1 MLQHDISS
9 KGGSM
14 NLASLLSKD
23 RINLSLK
30 PGKKDKVIED
40 LVYTMKKGADAELI
54 VSTLLKREE
63 LGSTGIGK
71 GIAIPHCRSLA
82 VDKLE
87 IAIGRTIKPI
97 NFNAI
102 DKKPVSLIFLIIAPP
117 QDPGNQYL
125 ITLGKIVQI
134 AKELTKSKA
143 VNKPKTPD
151 EFIQLIDE
159 IEKDLKKRK

>member
-1 MLQHDISS
+1 
-9 KGGSM
+9 M
-14 NLASLLSKD
+14 NLASLLSKE

-30 PGKKDKVIED
+30 SGQKNKVIEE
-40 LVYTMKKGADAELI
+40 LVYMVKQGADAELI
-54 VSTLLKREE
+54 VSTLLKRED

-87 IAIGRTIKPI
+87 IAIGKTPKPI

-134 AKELTKSKA
+134 AKELTKKKLIQKLKS
-143 VNKPKTPD
+143 PD
-151 EFIQLIDE
+151 EFISLINE
-159 IEKDLKKRK
+159 IEKGLKKRK

>member
-1 MLQHDISS
+1 
-9 KGGSM
+9 M
-14 NLASLLSKD
+14 NLASLLSKE

-30 PGKKDKVIED
+30 PGKKNKVIED
-40 LVYTMKKGADAELI
+40 LVYSMKKGTDAELI

-87 IAIGRTIKPI
+87 IAVGRTTKPI

-134 AKELTKSKA
+134 AKILTKKKLI
-143 VNKPKTPD
+143 NKPQTPE
-151 EFIQLIDE
+151 EFIALIDQ
-159 IEKDLKKRK
+159 IEKDLRKRK

>member
-1 MLQHDISS
+1 
-9 KGGSM
+9 M
-14 NLASLLSKD
+14 NLASLLSKE
-23 RINLSLK
+23 RINLTLK
-30 PGKKDKVIED
+30 PGKKNKVIED
-40 LVYTMKKGADAELI
+40 LVYSMKKGTDAELI
-54 VSTLLKREE
+54 VSTLLKRED

-87 IAIGRTIKPI
+87 IAIGRTTKPI
-97 NFNAI
+97 SFNAI

-134 AKELTKSKA
+134 AKELTKKDLIQQ
-143 VNKPKTPD
+143 PQTPE
-151 EFIQLIDE
+151 EFISLINQ

>member
-1 MLQHDISS
+1 
-9 KGGSM
+9 M
-14 NLASLLSKD
+14 NLASLLSKE

-30 PGKKDKVIED
+30 PGKKNKVIED
-40 LVYTMKKGADAELI
+40 LVYSMKKGGDAELI
-54 VSTLLKREE
+54 LSTLLKREE

-87 IAIGRTIKPI
+87 IAVGRTIKPI
-97 NFNAI
+97 SFNAI

-134 AKELTKSKA
+134 AKELTKKRLI
-143 VNKPKTPD
+143 NKPQTPE
-151 EFIQLIDE
+151 EFISLIDQ
-159 IEKDLKKRK
+159 IEKDFKKRK

>member
-1 MLQHDISS
+1 
-9 KGGSM
+9 M
-14 NLASLLSKD
+14 NLASLLSKE
-23 RINLSLK
+23 RINLSLGSGQK
-30 PGKKDKVIED
+30 NKVIEE
-40 LVYTMKKGADAELI
+40 LVYMIKQGTDAELI

-87 IAIGRTIKPI
+87 IAVGKTQKPI

-102 DKKPVSLIFLIIAPP
+102 DKKPVSLVFLIIAPP

-134 AKELTKSKA
+134 AKELTKKKLVQKLKS
-143 VNKPKTPD
+143 PE
-151 EFIQLIDE
+151 EFISLINE
-159 IEKDLKKRK
+159 IEKGLKKRK

>member
-1 MLQHDISS
+1 
-9 KGGSM
+9 M
-14 NLASLLSKD
+14 NLASLLLKD

-30 PGKKDKVIED
+30 PGKKNKVIQD
-40 LVYTMKKGADAELI
+40 LVYSIKSGTDAELI

-63 LGSTGIGK
+63 LGSTGIGR

-87 IAIGRTIKPI
+87 IAIGRTIKSI

-134 AKELTKSKA
+134 AKELTKK
-143 VNKPKTPD
+143 NLIQKPQTPE
-151 EFIQLIDE
+151 EFIELINQ
-159 IEKDLKKRK
+159 IEKDLRKRK

>member
-1 MLQHDISS
+1 
-9 KGGSM
+9 M

-23 RINLSLK
+23 RIILSLK
-30 PGKKDKVIED
+30 PGKKEKVIEN
-40 LVYTMKKGADAELI
+40 LVYAIKKGTDAELI

-87 IAIGRTIKPI
+87 IAVGRTTKPMK
-97 NFNAI
+97 FNAI

-134 AKELTKSKA
+134 AKVMAKKKLISKP
-143 VNKPKTPD
+143 NTPD
-151 EFIQLIDE
+151 EFITLINQV
-159 IEKDLKKRK
+159 EKDLKKRN

>member
-1 MLQHDISS
+1 
-9 KGGSM
+9 M
-14 NLASLLSKD
+14 NLASLLSKE
-23 RINLSLK
+23 RINLALK
-30 PGKKDKVIED
+30 PDKKNKVIED
-40 LVYTMKKGADAELI
+40 LVYSVKKGSDAELI

-82 VDKLE
+82 VNKLE
-87 IAIGRTIKPI
+87 IAIGRTTKPI

-134 AKELTKSKA
+134 AKELTKKDLLQ
-143 VNKPKTPD
+143 KPETPD
-151 EFIQLIDE
+151 EFISLINQ

>member
-1 MLQHDISS
+1 
-9 KGGSM
+9 M
-14 NLASLLSKD
+14 NLASLLLKE
-23 RINLSLK
+23 RINLSIK
-30 PGKKDKVIED
+30 PGKKQKVIED
-40 LVYTMKKGADAELI
+40 LVFSIKKGEDAELI

-63 LGSTGIGK
+63 LGSTGIGR

-87 IAIGRTIKPI
+87 IAVGRTTKPI

-134 AKELTKSKA
+134 AKQLTKK
-143 VNKPKTPD
+143 NLIQKPQTPE
-151 EFIQLIDE
+151 EFIELINQT
-159 IEKDLKKRK
+159 EKDLRKRK

>member
-1 MLQHDISS
+1 
-9 KGGSM
+9 M
-14 NLASLLSKD
+14 NFASLLSKE

-30 PGKKDKVIED
+30 PGKKEEVIKD
-40 LVYTMKKGADAELI
+40 LVYSIKKGTDAELI
-54 VSTLLKREE
+54 LSTLLKREE

-82 VDKLE
+82 VEKLE
-87 IAIGRTIKPI
+87 IAVGRTTKPI
-97 NFNAI
+97 KFRSI

-134 AKELTKSKA
+134 AKELTKKKLIQ
-143 VNKPKTPD
+143 KPTTPE
-151 EFIQLIDE
+151 EFIMLIKN
-159 IEKDLKKRK
+159 IEKDIGKRR

>member
-1 MLQHDISS
+1 
-9 KGGSM
+9 M
-14 NLASLLSKD
+14 NLASLLSKE
-23 RINLSLK
+23 RINLSLGSGQK
-30 PGKKDKVIED
+30 NKVIEE
-40 LVYTMKKGADAELI
+40 LVYMIKQGSDAELI

-87 IAIGRTIKPI
+87 IAVGKTQKPI

-102 DKKPVSLIFLIIAPP
+102 DKKPVSLVFLIIAPP

-134 AKELTKSKA
+134 AKELTKKKLVQKLKS
-143 VNKPKTPD
+143 PE
-151 EFIQLIDE
+151 EFISMINE
-159 IEKDLKKRK
+159 IEKGLKKRK

>member
-1 MLQHDISS
+1 
-9 KGGSM
+9 M

-30 PGKKDKVIED
+30 PGKKDDVIKE
-40 LVYTMKKGADAELI
+40 LVYTIKKGTDAELI

-82 VDKLE
+82 VEKLE
-87 IAIGRTIKPI
+87 IAIGRTSKPI
-97 NFNAI
+97 TFNSI

-134 AKELTKSKA
+134 AKEITKKNLIQKA
-143 VNKPKTPD
+143 KTPD
-151 EFIQLIDE
+151 DFINVIND
-159 IEKDLKKRK
+159 IEKALAKRK

>member
-1 MLQHDISS
+1 
-9 KGGSM
+9 M
-14 NLASLLSKD
+14 NLASLLSKE
-23 RINLSLK
+23 RINLSLGTGQK
-30 PGKKDKVIED
+30 NKVIEE
-40 LVYTMKKGADAELI
+40 LVYMIKQGTDAELI

-87 IAIGRTIKPI
+87 IAVGKTQKPI

-102 DKKPVSLIFLIIAPP
+102 DKKPVSLVFLIIAPP

-134 AKELTKSKA
+134 AKELTKKKLVQKLKS
-143 VNKPKTPD
+143 PE
-151 EFIQLIDE
+151 EFISLINE
-159 IEKDLKKRK
+159 IEKGLKKRK

>member
-1 MLQHDISS
+1 
-9 KGGSM
+9 M
-14 NLASLLSKD
+14 NLASLLAKE

-30 PGKKDKVIED
+30 PGKKNKVIED
-40 LVYTMKKGADAELI
+40 LVYSIKKGADAELI

-87 IAIGRTIKPI
+87 IAVGRTTKPI
-97 NFNAI
+97 SFNAI

-134 AKELTKSKA
+134 AKELTKKHIIQ
-143 VNKPKTPD
+143 KPQTPE
-151 EFIQLIDE
+151 EFITLIDQT
-159 IEKDLKKRK
+159 EKELRKRK

>member
-1 MLQHDISS
+1 
-9 KGGSM
+9 M
-14 NLASLLSKD
+14 NLASLLLKE

-30 PGKKDKVIED
+30 PGKKNKVIED
-40 LVYTMKKGADAELI
+40 LVYSLKKGKDAELI
-54 VSTLLKREE
+54 VSTLQKREE

-87 IAIGRTIKPI
+87 IAVGRTTKPI

-134 AKELTKSKA
+134 AKEMTKKK
-143 VNKPKTPD
+143 VIQKPQTQE
-151 EFIQLIDE
+151 EFIALIDQ
-159 IEKDLKKRK
+159 IEKDLRKKK

>member
-1 MLQHDISS
+1 
-9 KGGSM
+9 M
-14 NLASLLSKD
+14 NLSSLLSKN

-40 LVYTMKKGADAELI
+40 LVYSVKKGTDAELI

-87 IAIGRTIKPI
+87 IAIGRTLKPI

-125 ITLGKIVQI
+125 LTLGKIVQI
-134 AKELTKSKA
+134 AKELTKAKA
-143 VNKPKTPD
+143 VNKAKTPE

-159 IEKDLKKRK
+159 IEKDLRKRK

>member
-1 MLQHDISS
+1 
-9 KGGSM
+9 M

-23 RINLSLK
+23 RIILSLK
-30 PGKKDKVIED
+30 PGKKEKVIED
-40 LVYTMKKGADAELI
+40 LVYAIKKGTDAELI

-87 IAIGRTIKPI
+87 IAVGRTTKPMK
-97 NFNAI
+97 FNAI

-134 AKELTKSKA
+134 AKVMAKKKLISKP
-143 VNKPKTPD
+143 NTPD
-151 EFIQLIDE
+151 EFITLINQV
-159 IEKDLKKRK
+159 EKDLKKRN

>member
-1 MLQHDISS
+1 
-9 KGGSM
+9 M
-14 NLASLLSKD
+14 NLASLLSKE
-23 RINLSLK
+23 RINLELK
-30 PGKKDKVIED
+30 PGKKEGVIKD
-40 LVYTMKKGADAELI
+40 LVYSIKKGADAELI

-87 IAIGRTIKPI
+87 ISVGRTMKPL

-102 DKKPVSLIFLIIAPP
+102 DKKPVFLIFLIIAPP

-134 AKELTKSKA
+134 VKEITKK
-143 VNKPKTPD
+143 NLIQKPQTPE
-151 EFIQLIDE
+151 EFITLINK
-159 IEKDLKKRK
+159 IEKEIGKRK

>member
-1 MLQHDISS
+1 
-9 KGGSM
+9 M
-14 NLASLLSKD
+14 NLASLLLKE

-30 PGKKDKVIED
+30 PGKKNKIIED
-40 LVYTMKKGADAELI
+40 LVYSLKKGKDAELI
-54 VSTLLKREE
+54 VSTLQKREE

-87 IAIGRTIKPI
+87 IAVGRTTKPI
-97 NFNAI
+97 SFNAI

-134 AKELTKSKA
+134 AKEMTKKK
-143 VNKPKTPD
+143 VIQKPQTQE
-151 EFIQLIDE
+151 EFIALIDQ
-159 IEKDLKKRK
+159 IEKDLRKKK

>member
-1 MLQHDISS
+1 
-9 KGGSM
+9 M

-23 RINLSLK
+23 RIILSLK
-30 PGKKDKVIED
+30 PGKKEKVIED
-40 LVYTMKKGADAELI
+40 LVYAIKEGADAELI

-87 IAIGRTIKPI
+87 IAVGRTTKPMK
-97 NFNAI
+97 FNAI

-134 AKELTKSKA
+134 AKVLAKKKLISKP
-143 VNKPKTPD
+143 NTPD
-151 EFIQLIDE
+151 EFITLINQV
-159 IEKDLKKRK
+159 EKDLKKRN

>member
-1 MLQHDISS
+1 
-9 KGGSM
+9 M
-14 NLASLLSKD
+14 NLASLLSKE

-30 PGKKDKVIED
+30 PGKKNKVIED
-40 LVYTMKKGADAELI
+40 LVYSMKKGTDAELI

-87 IAIGRTIKPI
+87 IAIGRTTKPI

-102 DKKPVSLIFLIIAPP
+102 DKKPVSLLFLIIAPP

-134 AKELTKSKA
+134 AKELTKAK
-143 VNKPKTPD
+143 VINKSKTPE
-151 EFIQLIDE
+151 EFIKLIDD
-159 IEKDLKKRK
+159 IEKGLRKRK

>member
-1 MLQHDISS
+1 
-9 KGGSM
+9 M
-14 NLASLLSKD
+14 NLASLLSKE
-23 RINLSLK
+23 RINLALK
-30 PGKKDKVIED
+30 PNKKNKVIED
-40 LVYTMKKGADAELI
+40 LVYSVKKGSDAELI

-82 VDKLE
+82 VNKLE
-87 IAIGRTIKPI
+87 IAIGRTTKPI
-97 NFNAI
+97 KFNAI

-134 AKELTKSKA
+134 AKELTKKDLLQ
-143 VNKPKTPD
+143 KPETPD
-151 EFIQLIDE
+151 EFISLINQ

>member
-1 MLQHDISS
+1 
-9 KGGSM
+9 M

-23 RINLSLK
+23 RIILSLK
-30 PGKKDKVIED
+30 PGKKNKVIED
-40 LVYTMKKGADAELI
+40 LVYTIKQGADAELI

-71 GIAIPHCRSLA
+71 AIAIPHCRSLA

-87 IAIGRTIKPI
+87 IAVGRTTKPI
-97 NFNAI
+97 KFNAI

-134 AKELTKSKA
+134 AKELIKKKLIGKA
-143 VNKPKTPD
+143 QTPE
-151 EFIQLIDE
+151 EFITLIDQV
-159 IEKDLKKRK
+159 EKGLKKGK